1 MISSITKVR
10 VRYAD
15 TDQMKHV
22 YYSKYLE
29 YFEQGRSDLLR
40 RVGLPYQDVESMG
53 YFLPVIEAYIKY
65 RRPARYDELL
75 EVKTVLREI
84 PAARI
89 HIEYE
94 ILRPRDA
101 VLVAEGY
108 TVHSIV
114 AAGTG
119 KPVRA
124 PRAFVEALTSAFKND
139 GKVQQTLQE
148 V

>member
-65 RRPARYDELL
+65 RQPARYDELL